1 MFHLFIGTGHIDV
14 TVAIPP
20 AEVYI
25 EVNGT
30 RIENDLEVNLDDQKD
45 LKIDCVA
52 TKSRPVPK
60 IRFVLI
66 QSFILG

>member
-25 EVNGT
+25 EVNDT

-45 LKIDCVA
+45 LKIHCVA

-66 QSFILG
+66 QSITLG